1 MTNRR
6 SSLPGLLTGL
16 CVATFAL
23 NARLVSRFHVSSA
36 AGPAGTA
43 DSNSSEA
50 TRDGNGTGR
59 RRRSSSAAGTSDKDR
74 PDSFSSCLLWMDDSF
89 RMPEWLAY
97 HYYVMNLRYLVLH
110 PDPRSKTSPG
120 PVLDRWRDRIH
131 IVEWTDPS
139 RFTNATYFE
148 YDDVESDDTTRDRT
162 PPKRKETQIW
172 EQSELLVQ
180 RQLDFYQACAMHMR
194 SQNRTW
200 TSFHDN
206 DEFLVVVSETIR
218 GHRESV
224 KVEPGM
230 ALKVVERYSR
240 GRGRGRGM
248 VKGGP
253 NPTDA
258 SGLARD
264 ATRYETHRDWDLW
277 FSALPCVVLP
287 RALLG
292 AVASPDADVERNVP
306 AVLDAHRFDTLRWR
320 VQGTVR
326 DDGDGPGKAIVDVS
340 RLPASAN
347 ELASRGN
354 GTASPHRPF
363 GELCTNGWPPSNGLP
378 LAFHHYL
385 GSWEEFSFRD
395 DIRKG
400 LDRSHLKW
408 TDKSSLDG
416 GGVND
421 DARSGILGFVEMVGE
436 SDAVELLRD
445 AGLPRGY
452 VKAAHETRDWDF
464 IGSVRS
470 W

>member
-1 MTNRR
+1 MGDT
-6 SSLPGLLTGL
+6 SSG
-16 CVATFAL
+16 
-23 NARLVSRFHVSSA
+23 
-36 AGPAGTA
+36 
-43 DSNSSEA
+43 A
-50 TRDGNGTGR
+50 TRDDDRTGR
-59 RRRSSSAAGTSDKDR
+59 RSGASGTSDRDR
-74 PDSFSSCLLWMDDSF
+74 PDSFSSCLLWMDDNF

-97 HYYVMNLRYLVLH
+97 HYYVMNLRYLVIH

-120 PVLDRWRDRIH
+120 PVLDRWRDRIQ

-148 YDDVESDDTTRDRT
+148 YDDVENDDTNRSVGT
-162 PPKRKETQIW
+162 PPKKKKETRIW
-172 EQSELLVQ
+172 EQSEQLVQ

-194 SQNRTW
+194 SENRTW

-206 DEFLVVVSETIR
+206 DEFLVVVSDTVR
-218 GHRESV
+218 GSLESV
-224 KVEPGM
+224 KAEPGM
-230 ALKVVERYSR
+230 ALKVLERYSR
-240 GRGRGRGM
+240 G
-248 VKGGP
+248 GGAVLQGGA
-253 NPTDA
+253 NPTEA
-258 SGLARD
+258 PGLAHD
-264 ATRYETHRDWDLW
+264 ATLYDAHRDWDLW

-320 VQGTVR
+320 IQGTFR
-326 DDGDGPGKAIVDVS
+326 DGGDGPGKAMVDVS
-340 RLPASAN
+340 RLPASAT
-347 ELASRGN
+347 ELASKGN

-363 GELCTNGWPPSNGLP
+363 GDLCTNGWPPSNGLP

-400 LDRSHLKW
+400 LDRSLLKW
-408 TDKSSLDG
+408 TDKSTLHA

-436 SDAVELLRD
+436 SEAVELLRD
-445 AGLPRGY
+445 AGLPRDY
-452 VKAAHETRDWDF
+452 VKPAHETRDWDF